1 MPRSRPGHLAI
12 ACAVALV
19 AGHAIANLDVPES
32 AVPNPDAEVAVAAV
46 KAGDWQRAIVGFSA
60 ALKAEPDNADF
71 HNGLG
76 YAYRKAG
83 RFDDSFRHYR
93 QALGLNPGLKSA
105 HEYIGEAYLATG
117 DKAKAREHLATLER
131 LCGGRD
137 CEEYRDLERAIAA
150 AK

>member
-1 MPRSRPGHLAI
+1 MPPRSLIRLAAASSLAF
-12 ACAVALV
+12 ACH
-19 AGHAIANLDVPES
+19 AGANLDVPDAS
-32 AVPNPDAEVAVAAV
+32 VPNPDAEVAVAAV
-46 KAGDWQRAIVGFSA
+46 KAGDWRRAIDNFTA
-60 ALKAEPDNADF
+60 ALKAEPDNADY
-71 HNGLG
+71 HNGIG

-93 QALGLNPGLKSA
+93 QALRINPGLKSA

-131 LCGGRD
+131 LCGGRG

>member
-1 MPRSRPGHLAI
+1 MAPRVRLAVL
-12 ACAVALV
+12 AAFALT
-19 AGHAIANLDVPES
+19 GHAAANLDVPES
-32 AVPNPDAEVAVAAV
+32 SVPHPDAEVAVVAV
-46 KAGDWQRAIVGFSA
+46 KAGEWQRAIVGFNA

-83 RFDDSFRHYR
+83 RVDESFRHCR
-93 QALGLNPGLKSA
+93 EALRLDPGLKSA
-105 HEYIGEAYLATG
+105 HECIGEAYLATG

-131 LCGGRD
+131 LCGGRG
-137 CEEYRDLERAIAA
+137 CEEVLDLERAIAA